1 MSDNKSKKMPGILAR
16 LRMVVGLNIGT
27 IMFGILFIYMA
38 FSAILYFTTTHIESY
53 QVTSGPLS
61 RNETYTG
68 LAIREE
74 SLCKAD
80 SSGYITYYAR
90 EGSKIN
96 ASGAVYGLSDTKT
109 ASAPASLAPEELSK
123 VRTDMMSFSKGF
135 SSSKFN
141 STYSFKY
148 ELKGNILQYAESG
161 NTSSAPLTSDEDGEG
176 NDSGDNDKTADIYP
190 GNQTICQSQSD
201 GIVLYSMDNYEG
213 KTVDAVKA
221 EDFDQ
226 NSYHETD
233 LKTSD
238 KVKAGDDIYTIITD
252 ELWSLLIPLSDRQ
265 VEKLKDRSTIRVKFL
280 KDDMTQN
287 GDFSII
293 TIDGDKY
300 GQIDFN
306 KGLIRYASDRFLDIE
321 LVTNTVVGLK
331 IPLTSIVTKDFYVI
345 PSRMATTQ
353 DNQTGFTLYE
363 GKNKTTFKN
372 VSIYASID
380 DSSVSKLAVDEAEQP
395 QIYYVDKSSFKEG
408 DALINTDTGEKYV
421 IGETDTL
428 EGVYCINKG
437 YAVFRR
443 IEILDENEEYAI
455 VSKNTTYGLS
465 RYDHIV
471 RNADKV
477 NIEEACDTAGRSPQ
491 EVTLIAVSKTK
502 PVEMLKEAYDAG
514 ARVFG
519 ENKVQEIV
527 DKYDQMPSDVQWHMI
542 GHLQRNKVKYIIDKV
557 SMVHSVDSVRLAEAI
572 EKEAAKKDICMPVL
586 IEVNVAGEESKFGLS
601 VEEVLPF
608 LEEISSYEHLQ
619 VKGLMTIAPFVA
631 NPEEN
636 REVFQKLKKLSVD
649 IAAKN
654 INNVNMSVLSMGM
667 TNDYQVAV
675 EEGATMVRVGTG
687 IFGERDYSIK
697 ED

>member
-252 ELWSLLIPLSDRQ
+252 ERWSLLIPLSDRQ

-321 LVTNTVVGLK
+321 LVTNTVTGLK
-331 IPLTSIVTKDFYVI
+331 IPLSAIESKDFYVI
-345 PSRMATTQ
+345 PAEYATT
-353 DNQTGFTLYE
+353 DPDSGSVGFNKISKDSSGNNVRTFINATIY
-363 GKNKTTFKN
+363 GKVK
-372 VSIYASID
+372 IELDD
-380 DSSVSKLAVDEAEQP
+380 DSADEAYN
-395 QIYYVDKSSFKEG
+395 YYVDRSAFKEG
-408 DALINTDTGEKYV
+408 DAIVKDDSNQRFIV
-421 IGETDTL
+421 GETDSL
-428 EGVYCINKG
+428 EGVYCINQG
-437 YAVFRR
+437 YAVFRQVD
-443 IEILDENEEYAI
+443 ILDQNEEYAI
-455 VSKNTTYGLS
+455 ISSNTSYGLS
-465 RYDHIV
+465 RYD
-471 RNADKV
+471 R
-477 NIEEACDTAGRSPQ
+477 
-491 EVTLIAVSKTK
+491 IA
-502 PVEMLKEAYDAG
+502 
-514 ARVFG
+514 R
-519 ENKVQEIV
+519 
-527 DKYDQMPSDVQWHMI
+527 
-542 GHLQRNKVKYIIDKV
+542 
-557 SMVHSVDSVRLAEAI
+557 DS
-572 EKEAAKKDICMPVL
+572 
-586 IEVNVAGEESKFGLS
+586 F
-601 VEEVLPF
+601 
-608 LEEISSYEHLQ
+608 Q
-619 VKGLMTIAPFVA
+619 VK
-631 NPEEN
+631 E
-636 REVFQKLKKLSVD
+636 QD
-649 IAAKN
+649 I
-654 INNVNMSVLSMGM
+654 L
-667 TNDYQVAV
+667 Y
-675 EEGATMVRVGTG
+675 
-687 IFGERDYSIK
+687 
-697 ED
+697 